1 MSAAWDLK
9 KDDYF
14 TKAAAYADEVIAGRK
29 LTTEFAKLWAAD
41 RSGDDNEEFI
51 FDVEYDA
58 ENQHDKMTV
67 IVGRVSFPTITGVAK
82 KA

>member
-1 MSAAWDLK
+1 MPISS
-9 KDDYF
+9 YCR
-14 TKAAAYADEVIAGRK
+14 TQ
-29 LTTEFAKLWAAD
+29 LTTELPNYGLPTV
-41 RSGDDNEEFI
+41 SGDDNEEFI